1 MNYKKI
7 IGVILTLPLIISVG
21 ISFTAYSVVLVVN
34 ACKLIPT
41 INPMFFYVGAMF
53 ILFFIGIVLYNWDDK
68 TKGGS
73 HD

>member
-7 IGVILTLPLIISVG
+7 IGVILALPLIISV
-21 ISFTAYSVVLVVN
+21 VVSLIYWILVMGLTTYN
-34 ACKLIPT
+34 AIPT
-41 INPMFFYVGAMF
+41 INPMFLYVSAMF

-68 TKGGS
+68 NKGGS

>member
-7 IGVILTLPLIISVG
+7 IGIILTLPLIISVV
-21 ISFTAYSVVLVVN
+21 ICLIYWILVLGLTTYN
-34 ACKLIPT
+34 AIPT

-53 ILFFIGIVLYNWDDK
+53 ILFFIGIVLYNWDDNH
-68 TKGGS
+68 KGGS

>member
-7 IGVILTLPLIISVG
+7 IGIILALPLIISVV
-21 ISFTAYSVVLVVN
+21 ICLVYWILVLGLTTYN
-34 ACKLIPT
+34 AIPT

-68 TKGGS
+68 NKGGFL
-73 HD
+73 